1 MLLFKNPKGGE
12 EGGREGERTWSP
24 PGLQQ
29 TAGNTRTNAA
39 LVGGSFVTFVQT
51 IKRLAAAAAVDSLVF
66 FFVGFCFCP
75 LELNISWVHFFFF
88 HISCCGGKIRYS
100 PVSCFQNQCLVFSIR
115 IIIPARIVCS
125 VFPTGKTITWTTA
138 SHFGFQPK
146 VSFNYICSISSGCTE
161 TLKE

>member
-1 MLLFKNPKGGE
+1 MLLFKNPKGEKKE
-12 EGGREGERTWSP
+12 EERERTWSP

-51 IKRLAAAAAVDSLVF
+51 IKRPAAAVDSLVF

-75 LELNISWVHFFFF
+75 LELNISWVHFF

-100 PVSCFQNQCLVFSIR
+100 PVSCFQNKCLVFSIR
-115 IIIPARIVCS
+115 IIIPRIVCS
-125 VFPTGKTITWTTA
+125 VFPTGKTTWTTP

-146 VSFNYICSISSGCTE
+146 VSFNYVCSFSSKCTE